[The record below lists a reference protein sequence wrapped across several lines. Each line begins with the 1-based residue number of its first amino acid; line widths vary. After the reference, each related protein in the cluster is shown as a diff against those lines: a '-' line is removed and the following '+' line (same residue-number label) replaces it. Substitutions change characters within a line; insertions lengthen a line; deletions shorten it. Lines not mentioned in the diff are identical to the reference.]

1 MDIEQLVRYLD
12 NSESAA
18 IWLRSLGLENLSR
31 AHGNLVKVADSGM
44 TLDLVAQLADQ
55 LIEHLPQTSHPDMAL
70 NNLDRFIA
78 AARNPLSLGTLWERD
93 QQSLPTLL
101 QARETA
107 ALGILPTD
115 KMFGLAKNYGN

>member
-1 MDIEQLVRYLD
+1 MDIEQLVLYLD
-12 NSESAA
+12 NSDTAA
-18 IWLRSLGLENLSR
+18 VWLRSLGLEDLPR
-31 AHGNLVKVADSGM
+31 AHRNLVTVADSGM

-93 QQSLPTLL
+93 LQALPTLL
-101 QARETA
+101 SRTSGR
-107 ALGILPTD
+107 ALPLSSCR
-115 KMFGLAKNYGN
+115 N